1 MADVTTTV
9 EESQTLVGGWLTR
22 LGETL
27 GLVQAEPE
35 QPAPA
40 APAAPADAPPP
51 GQTEPAAV
59 VEINY
64 QYNNGAL
71 VLPPADGTGM
81 DQHQMQALGGGIGG
95 NTALFGSLFAG
106 ITGGEAVP
114 EFARDGLGYSDGQID
129 MINDLARRYD
139 GIEVTDLQGTLVA
152 LAADDAL
159 RDDVMGA
166 LMDNDQELAHYAVQA
181 FEQDPSLLA
190 QFEDLVRNDPDKVRE
205 MLPQMRE
212 NPDRFAEL
220 VRDQARDPET
230 ALAANNA
237 AAATADSTQDGLM
250 AMMGGIFSGDITFS
264 EILGPQMGG
273 MLDGIFGPL
282 LEMFKGL
289 LDSARG
295 FVSQNL
301 PEDSPIHDL
310 FEGVGLTKDTVH
322 DVTATPDNE
331 PVPGQPAPGADP
343 DAVLKDPAIVGPR

>member
-1 MADVTTTV
+1 MADATTTV
-9 EESQTLVGGWLTR
+9 QESQTLVGGWLTR

-27 GLVQAEPE
+27 GLIQAEPE

-81 DQHQMQALGGGIGG
+81 TQHQMQALGGGIGG
-95 NTALFGSLFAG
+95 MAMFGSMF
-106 ITGGEAVP
+106 TDVP
-114 EFARDGLGYSDGQID
+114 EFARDGLGYSPGQID

-166 LMDNDQELAHYAVQA
+166 LMENDQELAHYAVQA
-181 FEQDPSLLA
+181 FEQDPTLLA

-273 MLDGIFGPL
+273 MLDGVFGPL

-301 PEDSPIHDL
+301 PEDSPIYDL

-331 PVPGQPAPGADP
+331 PVPGQPAPGTDP
-343 DAVLKDPAIVGPR
+343 TLQDPAIAGPR